1 LGTRDPIPSL
11 DPEDVMAPRSAADVA
26 ALLATVCSTTLIAEQ
41 VGGKATRD
49 ALFLSSFNISALPTM
64 LMISAVV
71 SLAIIPLGARAMTA
85 LGPSRIVSLA
95 LATSAAFLLGAWA
108 LAGQFPRAVAAA
120 VYLHVGSLGSVLISW
135 FWSLI
140 NERFDPRTARHFIAR
155 IAGGATLGGLLGGIL
170 AERLAKPVGLTGM
183 LPVLA
188 GLHLGCGGLTLV
200 LRAPGTRGPLPAR
213 PAPATGLTE
222 PSAPTTE
229 KAGLSLLWRA
239 SYIRDLAL
247 LVSLSAIGAALLD
260 YALKAQ
266 AAASYGRGAP
276 LLHFFG
282 LYYTGTSLAT
292 LLVQT
297 GLTRRFLERFGLART
312 VATLPFTLGAA
323 GVAALLAPN
332 LWCLAIARGAEG
344 ALRSSLFRSGYELF
358 YTPMRPAEKRSVK
371 TMIDV
376 GGERLG
382 DLAGGGIVKLV
393 LVALPALAISVLMA
407 LAIGLGALGL
417 LVARRLHRG
426 YTHTLERSLLD
437 RAMVVEIGQ
446 SLDRTTLSV
455 ILGTRPDL
463 SVADVVV
470 AVRLPAL
477 PPEPP
482 PPLGPI
488 DPVAARAA
496 ALLSGDR
503 KRVQTALRDGPLTP
517 ALVAHAILLLGWD
530 EVAPAALEALR
541 RVAASVVGQL
551 TDALVDPATEFTI
564 RRRLPRVL
572 AATTTPRAIEGLL
585 AGLEDPRFEVRYQCG
600 RALARIHDADP
611 SRPIPGERTLAAV
624 MREVKVDRS
633 VWESQRLLDQSVE
646 ATDSPFVDHFLRE
659 RANRSLEH
667 VFTLLSLT
675 LPKQPLII
683 AFRGLHTRDEGLRG
697 TALEYLEVVLPEAVR
712 ASLWPFLEE
721 GRGPKHPPRPRAE
734 ILAALMESNA
744 SIEANL
750 ELLRQER
757 ARELGPPGP
766 GIGQ

>member
-1 LGTRDPIPSL
+1 
-11 DPEDVMAPRSAADVA
+11 MATRSAADVA
-26 ALLATVCSTTLIAEQ
+26 AVLATVCSTTLIAEQ

-49 ALFLSSFNISALPTM
+49 ALFLTSFSITALPTM

-71 SLAIIPLGARAMTA
+71 SLALIPLGGRAMTA
-85 LGPSRIVSLA
+85 LGPSRVVPLA
-95 LATSAAFLLGAWA
+95 LATSALFLLGAWA
-108 LAGQFPRAVAAA
+108 LAGQFPRAVAVA

-140 NERFDPRTARHFIAR
+140 NERFDPRAAKHYVAR

-170 AERLAKPVGLTGM
+170 AERLARPVGLIGV

-188 GLHLGCGGLTLV
+188 GLHVVCGGLTLL
-200 LRAPGTRGPLPAR
+200 LRAPRTRGAPGAHPAPAAGSTAPPAR
-213 PAPATGLTE
+213 PA
-222 PSAPTTE
+222 E
-229 KAGLSLLWRA
+229 KPGLSLLWRS
-239 SYIRDLAL
+239 SYIRYLAL

-266 AAASYGRGAP
+266 AAATYGRGAP
-276 LLHFFG
+276 LLRFFG
-282 LYYTGTSLAT
+282 LYYTATSLAT
-292 LLVQT
+292 LLVQA
-297 GLTRRFLERFGLART
+297 GLTRRILERFGLART
-312 VATLPFTLGAA
+312 VATLPVTLGAGGA
-323 GVAALLAPN
+323 AALLAPS

-344 ALRSSLFRSGYELF
+344 ALRNSVFRSGYELF

-382 DLAGGGIVKLV
+382 DLAGGGLVKGV
-393 LVALPALAISVLMA
+393 LIAAPALAISVLMG
-407 LAIGLGALGL
+407 LAIALGGLGL

-426 YTHTLERSLLD
+426 YTRTLEKSLLD
-437 RAMVVEIGQ
+437 RATVVEIGQ

-455 ILGTRPDL
+455 ILETRPDL
-463 SVADVVV
+463 SRGEVIVAG
-470 AVRLPAL
+470 RLPAL
-477 PPEPP
+477 PPEPSP
-482 PPLGPI
+482 SSGPI
-488 DPVAARAA
+488 DPMAARAA
-496 ALLSGDR
+496 ALRSGEPQ
-503 KRVQTALRDGPLTP
+503 RVKEALRDGLLTP

-551 TDALVDPATEFTI
+551 TDALVEPTTEFTI
-564 RRRLPRVL
+564 RRRLPRVF
-572 AATTTPRAIEGLL
+572 AATGTPRAIEGLL

-611 SRPIPGERTLAAV
+611 SRPIPGERALAAV
-624 MREVKVDRS
+624 TNEVKVDRS
-633 VWESQRLLDQSVE
+633 VWESQRLLDRSEE
-646 ATDSPFVDHFLRE
+646 ATDSPFVDRFLRD

-675 LPKQPLII
+675 LPKQPLIV
-683 AFRGLHTRDEGLRG
+683 AFRGLHTGDEALRG
-697 TALEYLEVVLPEAVR
+697 TALEYLEVVLPETVR

-721 GRGPKHPPRPRAE
+721 GRGPRPPPRPRAE
-734 ILAALMESNA
+734 ILSALMESNA

-750 ELLRQER
+750 ELLRR
-757 ARELGPPGP
+757 REAHEIQPSGRG
-766 GIGQ
+766 

>member
-1 LGTRDPIPSL
+1 LL

-49 ALFLSSFNISALPTM
+49 ALFLTSFSIRDLPTM
-64 LMISAVV
+64 LMVSAVV
-71 SLAIIPLGARAMTA
+71 SLTIIPLGGRAMTA
-85 LGPSRIVSLA
+85 LGPSRIVPLA
-95 LATSAAFLLGAWA
+95 LAGSAVFLLSAWA

-140 NERFDPRTARHFIAR
+140 NERFDPRTAKHYVAR

-170 AERLAKPVGLTGM
+170 AERLAKPIGLTGM

-188 GLHLGCGGLTLV
+188 GLHLLCGGLTLV
-200 LRAPGTRGPLPAR
+200 LRPQPAR
-213 PAPATGLTE
+213 PAPVTVLTE
-222 PSAPTTE
+222 PPAPAAE
-229 KAGLSLLWRA
+229 KAGLSLLWR
-239 SYIRDLAL
+239 SGYVRDLAL

-276 LLHFFG
+276 LLRFFG
-282 LYYTGTSLAT
+282 LYYTATSLAT
-292 LLVQT
+292 VLVQT
-297 GLTRRFLERFGLART
+297 SLTRRVLERFGLART
-312 VATLPFTLGAA
+312 VATLPFTLGAG

-332 LWCLAIARGAEG
+332 LWCLAVARGAEG
-344 ALRSSLFRSGYELF
+344 ALRNSLFRSGYELF

-393 LVALPALAISVLMA
+393 LVAVPALAIGVLMA
-407 LAIGLGALGL
+407 LAIALGCLGL

-437 RAMVVEIGQ
+437 RATAVDIGK
-446 SLDRTTLSV
+446 SLDRMTLSV
-455 ILGTRPDL
+455 ILGTRADL
-463 SVADVVV
+463 SLADVV
-470 AVRLPAL
+470 AAGRPPTP
-477 PPEPP
+477 PPEQAPAPP
-482 PPLGPI
+482 PMDPL
-488 DPVAARAA
+488 AARAA
-496 ALLSGDR
+496 ALRSGDR
-503 KRVQTALRDGPLTP
+503 ERVHTALRDEPLTP
-517 ALVAHAILLLGWD
+517 PLVAHAILLLGWD

-572 AATTTPRAIEGLL
+572 TATTTPRAIDGLL

-600 RALARIHDADP
+600 RALARVQDADP
-611 SRPIPGERTLAAV
+611 SLRIPGERALAAV
-624 MREVKVDRS
+624 LREVTVDRG
-633 VWESQRLLDQSVE
+633 VWESQRLLDRSDE
-646 ATDSPFVDHFLRE
+646 ATDSPFVDRFLRD

-675 LPKQPLII
+675 LPKQPLIV
-683 AFRGLHTRDEGLRG
+683 AFRGLHTGDQGLRG
-697 TALEYLEVVLPEAVR
+697 TALEYLEVTLPEAVR
-712 ASLWPFLEE
+712 VSLWPFLEE
-721 GRGPKHPPRPRAE
+721 RPGPKQPPRPRAE
-734 ILAALMESNA
+734 ILAALMQSNA

-750 ELLRQER
+750 QLLREKR
-757 ARELGPPGP
+757 AAGLGPPGP
-766 GIGQ
+766 AKDE